1 MVKTP
6 VRYLLQSHEG
16 TFASYDLGSN
26 RVMLT
31 NRASAYVFE
40 DKAKADD
47 AAIEFSDAIG
57 TALMVV
63 EDHPMR
69 ASVSVGDEVR
79 FVEPK
84 TEDERIER
92 FEVLE
97 LRGERVLVAM
107 KDSGMSIV
115 PTFVY
120 LANDLVST

>member
-1 MVKTP
+1 MKAS
-6 VRYLLQSHEG
+6 VRYLLQSSEG
-16 TFASYDLGSN
+16 KFASYDLSSN
-26 RVMLT
+26 RVVLT

-40 DKAKADD
+40 DKDKAEET
-47 AAIEFSDAIG
+47 AIEFSDAIG
-57 TALMVV
+57 TALMVI
-63 EDHPMR
+63 EDRPMR
-69 ASVSVGDEVR
+69 ASVNVGDEVR

-120 LANDLVST
+120 LASDLVAA

>member
-1 MVKTP
+1 MKAP
-6 VRYLLQSHEG
+6 VRYLLQSSEG
-16 TFASYDLGSN
+16 KFASYDLSSN

-40 DKAKADD
+40 DKAKADQ
-47 AAIEFSDAIG
+47 AASEFSDAIG

-63 EDHPMR
+63 EDRLMR
-69 ASVSVGDEVR
+69 ASVNVGDEVR

-84 TEDERIER
+84 TDDERIER

-120 LANDLVST
+120 LASDLVTA

>member
-1 MVKTP
+1 MKAP
-6 VRYLLQSHEG
+6 VRYLLQSPEG
-16 TFASYDLGSN
+16 RFASYDLSSN

-31 NRASAYVFE
+31 NLASAYVFE
-40 DKAKADD
+40 DRAKADQ
-47 AAIEFSDAIG
+47 ATIEFSDAIG
-57 TALMVV
+57 TALMVI

-69 ASVSVGDEVR
+69 ASVNVGDEVR

-120 LANDLVST
+120 LASDLVAA